1 MKYVQWHMPP
11 GKILFLTPLK
21 GGLQRSYCNKH
32 LCHLML
38 NRVIKPQSSGGQ
50 KGDSAI
56 SMRDNTGADIMIDII
71 SVGGNLHPS
80 EEDYY
85 RFKTMLMF

>member
-1 MKYVQWHMPP
+1 M
-11 GKILFLTPLK
+11 
-21 GGLQRSYCNKH
+21 
-32 LCHLML
+32 
-38 NRVIKPQSSGGQ
+38 IKPQSSGGQ

-56 SMRDNTGADIMIDII
+56 SMRDSTGADIMIDII
-71 SVGGNLHPS
+71 SVEGNLHPS